1 MKCDRCTAS
10 QEIDKALGFRW
21 RKLSWALAGSYAEMV
36 DSNLFDVTVGE
47 VFSAGYGTFACAVWH
62 IREVFSA
69 GVWHIRIAI
78 VPTGHIYRIIL

>member
-1 MKCDRCTAS
+1 
-10 QEIDKALGFRW
+10 
-21 RKLSWALAGSYAEMV
+21 MV
-36 DSNLFDVTVGE
+36 DDSELFDVTVGE